1 MKNIDDTTRLSLLK
15 SVIVKIINNQNI
27 IGNITI
33 IDNNNTVYD
42 NLVPNAEISYQITPF
57 SVKAKK
63 SIYPSWGNILMDK
76 HGMGYLEFGQKFR
89 NYKNGQIIGTL
100 ILYIKESALCDAYH
114 VSNWGESFL
123 LANNNY
129 IISHFNK
136 KIVGYYIYDNIIFQ
150 NNAKFSYRKYMYQGV
165 ASIIVSYTIN
175 DQLDWKL
182 ISYIPEKRLFV
193 VVKQINHTILMV
205 EMPIIAILILLFA
218 GITLQITKP
227 LSTLKRKIDSAELD
241 KVLNLS
247 PFINNDEINALEISY
262 NNLLQRI
269 QELIEKNNLEKE
281 RQRELEL
288 IALQAQINPHFI
300 YNTLDAIAWLA
311 KLKNQDDIE
320 RLVIA
325 LATFFRICLHHGDK
339 YILVAEEIALVKSF
353 VSIEQVRF
361 PGKFNVI
368 YDIEQEILAY
378 RMLKIIIQPIVENA
392 IKHGIGRKNGPGEIT
407 VTGKRDG
414 DLLRFK
420 VTDDGVG
427 IDLRHNVIDQLP
439 YTIAGGGYGL
449 RNVDE
454 RIKLEY
460 GQQYGIEFFSEMG
473 RGTAVTINIK
483 IVADAEE
490 TG

>member
-1 MKNIDDTTRLSLLK
+1 
-15 SVIVKIINNQNI
+15 
-27 IGNITI
+27 
-33 IDNNNTVYD
+33 
-42 NLVPNAEISYQITPF
+42 
-57 SVKAKK
+57 
-63 SIYPSWGNILMDK
+63 
-76 HGMGYLEFGQKFR
+76 
-89 NYKNGQIIGTL
+89 
-100 ILYIKESALCDAYH
+100 
-114 VSNWGESFL
+114 
-123 LANNNY
+123 
-129 IISHFNK
+129 
-136 KIVGYYIYDNIIFQ
+136 
-150 NNAKFSYRKYMYQGV
+150 MYQGV